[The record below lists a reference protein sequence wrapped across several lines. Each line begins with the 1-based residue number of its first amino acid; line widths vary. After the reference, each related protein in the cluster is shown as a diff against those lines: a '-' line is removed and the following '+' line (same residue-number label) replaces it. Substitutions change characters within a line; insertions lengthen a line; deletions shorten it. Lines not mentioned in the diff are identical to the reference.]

1 MSEVNHY
8 MMLYY
13 DTCIK
18 AEAEHRVVITQ
29 WTFKAVTDEEK
40 AARGLKKPMDVVV
53 RMETVRTFWLTESE
67 ETKEEVRASI
77 ESSYIE
83 EKESWA
89 AKQEVPKT
97 AQEYHQ

>member
-13 DTCIK
+13 DTHIK
-18 AEAEHRVVITQ
+18 AEAERRVVIAQ
-29 WTFKAVTDEEK
+29 RTFEAVTDEEK
-40 AARGLKKPMDVVV
+40 AARGLKKPTDIVV
-53 RMETVRTFWLTESE
+53 RMETARDFWLTKSE

-77 ESSYIE
+77 EASYIE

-89 AKQEVPKT
+89 AKQEAPKT